1 MLESTEQTVVENRD
15 KWIGGSDI
23 PAIMGVSSF
32 SSAYEL
38 AKGKFEK
45 VEPPVYMQKYVEYG
59 NNMEPKIRD
68 YINEFYN
75 VNYEPVVETITSQR
89 LRANVDGFDKD
100 APIPLL
106 EIKTHG
112 NTIRME
118 EYELQIQLYM
128 YVFGVDKCMLALYKR
143 EEVDELFSFDD
154 FDMVFNPDNLET
166 FIIKRD
172 NDALERI
179 LKRVQIFIDLLDAR
193 KHDILSEN
201 EFDLE
206 LYGNFEL
213 MEQINKLDELMGA
226 SEKLKEYENHIK
238 EVKENIRIL
247 MKDNDVRT
255 IATDNY
261 KVTSGKDTVT
271 KKFDSKAFEKDHP
284 ELYSRYVK
292 ESKRN
297 GSLIVTKIKK

>member
-45 VEPPVYMQKYVEYG
+45 VEPPVYMQKYVDYG
-59 NNMEPKIRD
+59 NDMEPKIRD
-68 YINEFYN
+68 YINEYYH
-75 VNYEPVVETITSQR
+75 VNYKPVVETVNSQR

-100 APIPLL
+100 AYVPLL

-118 EYELQIQLYM
+118 EYELQMQLYM

-193 KHDILSEN
+193 KHDTLSEN

-213 MEQINKLDELMGA
+213 MEQINKLDELMDA

-271 KKFDSKAFEKDHP
+271 KRFDSKAFEKDHP
-284 ELYSRYVK
+284 ELYSQYVK

-297 GSLIVTKIKK
+297 GSLTVTKIKK

>member
-1 MLESTEQTVVENRD
+1 MLESTKQTVVENRD

-59 NNMEPKIRD
+59 NDMEPKIRD

-100 APIPLL
+100 ASIPLL

-118 EYELQIQLYM
+118 EYKLQIQLYM
-128 YVFGVDKCMLALYKR
+128 HVFGVDKCMLALYKR

-154 FDMVFNPDNLET
+154 FDMAFDPDNLET
-166 FIIKRD
+166 YIIQRD

-179 LKRVQIFIDLLDAR
+179 LRRVQIFIELLDAR
-193 KHDILSEN
+193 KHDTLTES

-213 MEQINKLDELMGA
+213 LEQINKLDELMDA
-226 SEKLKEYENHIK
+226 SEKLKEYEKHIK
-238 EVKENIRIL
+238 EVKENIRVL

-255 IATDNY
+255 IATDKY

-271 KKFDSKAFEKDHP
+271 KRFDSKAFEKDHP
-284 ELYSRYVK
+284 ELYSQYLK
-292 ESKRN
+292 ESNRK
-297 GSLIVTKIKK
+297 GSLSVTKIKK